1 MLRQKK
7 VKELSLAERP
17 REKLVAA
24 GSSRLSERELL
35 VVLLGS
41 SPQESE
47 VMATAQRIL
56 GKFKNLRKGACVA
69 RKNKKRILA
78 DLFLF
83 DLCAR
88 CFDKT
93 PACYPYIHN
102 SKRVLV
108 VNFCLMIF

>member
-88 CFDKT
+88 CFDRNPDCQPCFYDNKGVG
-93 PACYPYIHN
+93 I
-102 SKRVLV
+102 
-108 VNFCLMIF
+108 VNFGLMIF